1 MSQPPPIP
9 PLVSLPSLSNLS
21 ASINTANSLSS
32 LQRHFSVTTLRSL
45 SRRQSYVVVLDFS
58 SLVLR
63 WHKLRKGCE
72 VKRTFAFQSA
82 IKLEKHSKDPLCL
95 TIMFAEA
102 GHAVPVHS
110 DAQSAPTTPT
120 AASTSA
126 SSNVWQKVV
135 FFASSDERE
144 LFCNLVH
151 AAIVSGEKAVRLYQ
165 QLSQHPPPSPSS
177 SLAPP
182 TAVLSPAL
190 QSLVGV
196 DFCSFL
202 IAYCAAQNHL
212 DHTAIALANQQSS
225 SSPSSSP
232 PSINTTQLDPPSRL
246 PSHSRHGRR
255 TSESSIA
262 LTDHLLAVSVGGSG
276 SSCSGQQPS
285 MQLMFGFRLLDGEL
299 VTLQAAH
306 TTRLDVSGSSV
317 GANVGDGRESGGGGS
332 LNVSRPTSP
341 SHSGAAGGGSG
352 ASASSRG
359 NLFLTNYRVIYR
371 DYHSTSAAAAASATS
386 PPLPSTFTAFP
397 ASVSFDT
404 EVPLACI
411 NRVIRPSPSLCSIT
425 VLTKDNRRVEFGFD
439 ASSEWV
445 DGLVR
450 RLIEA
455 AFGGVKGMFAFEHGR
470 ARGRKMKE
478 RKERRERGDE
488 IVEETGE
495 EGAAEEDGEEEVD
508 GWSLYSPVRE
518 YARLGLLSS
527 SSFRLTT
534 HNSSF
539 SLCRSYPP
547 SFVVPSIMSDADLL
561 SVASHR
567 SQQRLPA
574 TVYLHPLTSASLTR
588 SSQPLS
594 GVRGR
599 RNELD
604 EAMLAVLRKGNKTNS
619 SQFVI
624 VDARPYKAAMGNA
637 VMGKGYENVAHYTG
651 AKIEFCN
658 IDNIHQVRGAMERL
672 NTLCSPAASATS
684 VASSTTSTSGGGSS
698 EGDED
703 NWLSDLGRTQW
714 LHWIRLLLAASV
726 RVATLLS
733 VDAVSVLV
741 HCRSLHTTTRST
753 MLPRTALSVSA
764 APSRRL
770 FHPCCAVPPRV
781 CAVLLCSDGWDRTA
795 QLTSLTLLL
804 LDGYHRT
811 MLGFAVLVEKEWL
824 SFGHRF
830 AERHGQGSGEYDNT
844 QRAPIFL
851 QWLDCVW
858 QVMRQHP
865 TLFEFNELWL
875 LDAYDAML
883 SGRFGTFLFDCQ
895 REREEA
901 RLKSNTESVWSW
913 MLSGKQRARYV
924 NPLYQ
929 SPLTGVASASSS
941 MSSSSTAAHHSD
953 LIDALVSSSAAPAP
967 TAQSASTL
975 SYCIPN
981 VSAKRILLWERCH
994 LRWDR
999 HAPLASLSPPWT
1011 AEQQLS
1017 AAAALVVGKERRIV
1031 RKYHTMRSRLEEAG
1045 VDLAALDLSDASDDE
1060 RALSGWSDNKSTA
1073 AEATGRP
1080 STADNGGQGKSRLSR
1095 TGGGVTAR
1103 VAAKRAAAVTVSPRA
1118 FSRAKASGQ
1127 LADVTVLTGHSN
1139 SERSVAGEEAKWAE
1153 QSHSNGNETDAGA
1166 S

>member
-1 MSQPPPIP
+1 MSQPTAVP
-9 PLVSLPSLSNLS
+9 PLSSFPSLSNLTSSSLSLPS
-21 ASINTANSLSS
+21 AASS

-102 GHAVPVHS
+102 GHAVPVHADS
-110 DAQSAPTTPT
+110 PGFAPPTT
-120 AASTSA
+120 ASASSSSSS

-165 QLSQHPPPSPSS
+165 QLAQQPPPSPSS
-177 SLAPP
+177 SAAAG
-182 TAVLSPAL
+182 TAALSPAL

-225 SSPSSSP
+225 SSSSSP
-232 PSINTTQLDPPSRL
+232 SPAPPSLNTSQLDPPSRP

-255 TSESSIA
+255 PSESSIA
-262 LTDHLLAVSVGGSG
+262 LTDHLLAVSGSG
-276 SSCSGQQPS
+276 GAGSGQQPS
-285 MQLMFGFRLLDGEL
+285 MQQMFGFRLLDGEL

-306 TTRLDVSGSSV
+306 TTRLDVSGSGLIVS
-317 GANVGDGRESGGGGS
+317 VGDGREGGGS
-332 LNVSRPTSP
+332 GSVSVSRPTSP
-341 SHSGAAGGGSG
+341 SHSAASGGGSG
-352 ASASSRG
+352 ASVSSSRG

-371 DYHSTSAAAAASATS
+371 DYHSSSAASASSALSTS
-386 PPLPSTFTAFP
+386 PLLAFTAFP
-397 ASVSFDT
+397 SSASFDT

-425 VLTKDNRRVEFGFD
+425 LLTKDNRRLEFGFD

-450 RLIEA
+450 RVIEA
-455 AFGGVKGMFAFEHGR
+455 AFGGVRGMFAFEHGTV
-470 ARGRKMKE
+470 RGRRSKE
-478 RKERRERGDE
+478 RRDRRERGE
-488 IVEETGE
+488 EVEEAGE
-495 EGAAEEDGEEEVD
+495 DGGDEDGEDSDVD

-527 SSFRLTT
+527 PSFRLTT

-539 SLCRSYPP
+539 SLCPSYPP

-574 TVYLHPLTSASLTR
+574 TVYLHPLTSASLSR
-588 SSQPLS
+588 SAQPLS

-604 EAMLAVLRKGNKTNS
+604 EAMLAVLRKTNKANS

-637 VMGKGYENVAHYTG
+637 VMGKGYENVAHYSGT
-651 AKIEFCN
+651 KIEFCN

-672 NTLCSPAASATS
+672 NTLCSLAASSTASASSAAASA
-684 VASSTTSTSGGGSS
+684 SSNSS

-703 NWLSDLGRTQW
+703 NWLTDLGRTQW

-726 RVATLLS
+726 RIATLLS

-741 HCRSLHTTTRST
+741 HCR
-753 MLPRTALSVSA
+753 
-764 APSRRL
+764 
-770 FHPCCAVPPRV
+770 
-781 CAVLLCSDGWDRTA
+781 
-795 QLTSLTLLL
+795 
-804 LDGYHRT
+804 
-811 MLGFAVLVEKEWL
+811 
-824 SFGHRF
+824 
-830 AERHGQGSGEYDNT
+830 
-844 QRAPIFL
+844 
-851 QWLDCVW
+851 
-858 QVMRQHP
+858 
-865 TLFEFNELWL
+865 
-875 LDAYDAML
+875 
-883 SGRFGTFLFDCQ
+883 
-895 REREEA
+895 
-901 RLKSNTESVWSW
+901 
-913 MLSGKQRARYV
+913 
-924 NPLYQ
+924 
-929 SPLTGVASASSS
+929 
-941 MSSSSTAAHHSD
+941 
-953 LIDALVSSSAAPAP
+953 
-967 TAQSASTL
+967 
-975 SYCIPN
+975 
-981 VSAKRILLWERCH
+981 
-994 LRWDR
+994 
-999 HAPLASLSPPWT
+999 
-1011 AEQQLS
+1011 
-1017 AAAALVVGKERRIV
+1017 
-1031 RKYHTMRSRLEEAG
+1031 
-1045 VDLAALDLSDASDDE
+1045 
-1060 RALSGWSDNKSTA
+1060 
-1073 AEATGRP
+1073 
-1080 STADNGGQGKSRLSR
+1080 
-1095 TGGGVTAR
+1095 
-1103 VAAKRAAAVTVSPRA
+1103 
-1118 FSRAKASGQ
+1118 
-1127 LADVTVLTGHSN
+1127 
-1139 SERSVAGEEAKWAE
+1139 
-1153 QSHSNGNETDAGA
+1153 
-1166 S
+1166 